1 MKAQMQSLTQVN
13 QEYKETIEHL
23 IEEKEK
29 VQSARIMEKHEK

>member
-1 MKAQMQSLTQVN
+1 MQDLTQIN

-29 VQSARIMEKHEK
+29 VHSARMMEKQEK